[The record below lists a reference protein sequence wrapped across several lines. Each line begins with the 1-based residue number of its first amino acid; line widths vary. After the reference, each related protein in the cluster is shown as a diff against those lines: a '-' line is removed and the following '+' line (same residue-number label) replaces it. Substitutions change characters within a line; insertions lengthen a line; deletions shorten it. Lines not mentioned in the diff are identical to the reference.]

1 MLKEN
6 AAGSFLWGNLCM
18 VLALPRRKGAVPVL
32 QTTGLMYMRFWAAN
46 WKNVWGWHTFS
57 AKLFLPTWVTNR
69 AVSCWHFV
77 VLQRSFGECRRN
89 CHGTILSELLETP
102 SFMICVIA
110 LSSKIASSI
119 FKKLLLLK
127 DAPQTMKPERLQF
140 CAVYRTAK
148 NQKANSFCTAPQ
160 RHVYNTETAGYP
172 GCWPRSPKPSYNSNW
187 PHKGSDTSRCPERFT
202 ENEVPPVH
210 RQIKI
215 FITVQLSSP
224 WFILKKKKKKL
235 KRNWMY
241 LEREESWK
249 DHAGRYLLVDWKIT
263 YLRAFIRS
271 PKWTHRIC

>member
-32 QTTGLMYMRFWAAN
+32 QTTGVMYMRFWAAN

-160 RHVYNTETAGYP
+160 RHVYNTETAGSILAAGQGLQNHLIILTGHIKAVTHP
-172 GCWPRSPKPSYNSNW
+172 GVLR
-187 PHKGSDTSRCPERFT
+187 GSLRTRCPQSTNRL
-202 ENEVPPVH
+202 
-210 RQIKI
+210 R
-215 FITVQLSSP
+215 SS
-224 WFILKKKKKKL
+224 
-235 KRNWMY
+235 
-241 LEREESWK
+241 
-249 DHAGRYLLVDWKIT
+249 
-263 YLRAFIRS
+263 
-271 PKWTHRIC
+271 

>member
-1 MLKEN
+1 
-6 AAGSFLWGNLCM
+6 
-18 VLALPRRKGAVPVL
+18 
-32 QTTGLMYMRFWAAN
+32 
-46 WKNVWGWHTFS
+46 
-57 AKLFLPTWVTNR
+57 
-69 AVSCWHFV
+69 V

-127 DAPQTMKPERLQF
+127 DAPQTMKPERPQF

-210 RQIKI
+210 KQIKI

-224 WFILKKKKKKL
+224 WLI
-235 KRNWMY
+235 
-241 LEREESWK
+241 
-249 DHAGRYLLVDWKIT
+249 
-263 YLRAFIRS
+263 
-271 PKWTHRIC
+271 

>member
-119 FKKLLLLK
+119 FKKLTL
-127 DAPQTMKPERLQF
+127 AER
-140 CAVYRTAK
+140 
-148 NQKANSFCTAPQ
+148 CTTDNEAG
-160 RHVYNTETAGYP
+160 ETAVL
-172 GCWPRSPKPSYNSNW
+172 CCVQDSKES
-187 PHKGSDTSRCPERFT
+187 KGKFFLYSTTKAC
-202 ENEVPPVH
+202 
-210 RQIKI
+210 
-215 FITVQLSSP
+215 L
-224 WFILKKKKKKL
+224 
-235 KRNWMY
+235 
-241 LEREESWK
+241 
-249 DHAGRYLLVDWKIT
+249 
-263 YLRAFIRS
+263 
-271 PKWTHRIC
+271 